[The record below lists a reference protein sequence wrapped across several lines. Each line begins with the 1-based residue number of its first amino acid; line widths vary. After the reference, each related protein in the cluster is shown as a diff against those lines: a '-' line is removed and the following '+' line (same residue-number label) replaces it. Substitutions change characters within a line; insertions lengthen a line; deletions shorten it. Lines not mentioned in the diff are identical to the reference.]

1 MASMHVSKVV
11 DTRLG
16 AHSNATIDYV
26 AEQGAMNVVYFPLQ
40 STSSSTQSTNWNLNN
55 IADKTC
61 RDSRLCVSGTVTLT
75 MNFTNT
81 TGNPINAIQA
91 DNFGTKSWFFNRAIS
106 SITHKINGATENY
119 NNNQIID
126 AISRVY
132 ADTENVDFFDNLQP
146 DLTNTYSAATG
157 SNLNP
162 LASYSSSIQGDGIYK
177 PRTLNYSIVS
187 GNAISANATGAVVVS
202 LNFYEPLVSPFSSIA
217 KKDGEG
223 LYAINGETINVN
235 YITDLFNNMFAYYA
249 PDGLTPGATTVSF
262 GNILTLNCIYLT
274 PYAEMSNQLP
284 HQSVYHYNYYQTFT
298 NAIGAFPSSSS
309 QITVASQTISVTN
322 VPSKILIYARLSDG
336 NRLAS
341 IPDTYLNIL
350 RAQIS
355 FDNGQNVLQGANA
368 DQLYDISV
376 RNGLVMPR
384 AVWKQQALNTSISPP
399 ALYGCGSI
407 LVVDPVLDCSV
418 RPDITTASP
427 GRFVIQVPSL
437 IVQNNTG
444 IDLAGC
450 SLFVVC
456 VNNAVL
462 ERNGSEYTSRLLSM
476 PSALFESA
484 KELPAVSQA
493 LFADQKHDNMF
504 LGGGKVSDFFK
515 KALKLGKTGVSKAL
529 DWAVAHPNEV
539 KQGVDVGRQF
549 LGVGEGVRHVA
560 HKKRMDLFYQ

>member
-1 MASMHVSKVV
+1 MMHVSKVV

-16 AHSNATIDYV
+16 AHSNATIDYI

-40 STSSSTQSTNWNLNN
+40 STSSSTQSTNFNLNN
-55 IADKTC
+55 IAEKTC
-61 RDSRLCVSGTVTLT
+61 RDSRLCVSGTITLT
-75 MNFTNT
+75 MNLTNS
-81 TGNPINAIQA
+81 TGADVNAIQA
-91 DNFGTKSWFFNRAIS
+91 DNFGMKSWFYNRAIS

-126 AISRVY
+126 AISRMY
-132 ADTENVDFFDNLQP
+132 ADTENINFFDNLQP
-146 DLTNTYSAATG
+146 DLTNSYSAATG
-157 SNLNP
+157 TNINP
-162 LASYSSSIQGDGIYK
+162 LSSYSSSLQGDGVFK

-187 GNAISANATGAVVVS
+187 GNSVSASASGAVVVAV
-202 LNFYEPLVSPFSSIA
+202 NFYEPLVSPFSSIG

-223 LYAINGETINVN
+223 LYAINGETININ

-249 PDGLTPGATTVSF
+249 PAGLTLNSTSVSF

-274 PYAEMSNQLP
+274 PYAEMSAQIP
-284 HQSVYHYNYYQTFT
+284 SQSVYHYNYYQTFT
-298 NAIGAFPSSSS
+298 NAIGAFPSSAD

-341 IPDTYLNIL
+341 IPDTYLNII
-350 RAQIS
+350 RAQVS

-368 DQLYDISV
+368 DQLYDLSV

-384 AVWKQQALNTSISPP
+384 AVWKQQMLNTSISPP
-399 ALYGCGSI
+399 ALYGAGSI
-407 LVVDPVLDCSV
+407 LVIDPVFDCSV

-444 IDLAGC
+444 TNLAGC
-450 SLFVVC
+450 TLYVVC

-476 PSALFESA
+476 PSTLFEQA
-484 KELPAVSQA
+484 KQLPAVSQA
-493 LFADQKHDNMF
+493 LYNSQKSDNVF
-504 LGGGKVSDFFK
+504 LGGGKFSDFFK
-515 KALKLGKTGVSKAL
+515 KALNMGKVALSKGL
-529 DWAVAHPNEV
+529 DYAQAHPEQV
-539 KQGVDVGRQF
+539 KQGVAVGRQL
-549 LGVGEGVRHVA
+549 LGVGEGVQRA
-560 HKKRMDLFYQ
+560 THKKSMDLFYQ